1 MNLKSDYTPPLST
14 LSQTNKTSFSDDST
28 FGPRIDTASDFSNFK
43 NDLEWDRHKDFNLML
58 ESDTMSSYNLEERM
72 DELVKLNFLNFE
84 IMSSNSSCF
93 KLFNT
98 NNEERSLSVDS
109 LDKSSLKRPNRL
121 NNMQR
126 KHRSSLDESNS
137 YFSDIQS
144 NLFTPPNAITLDDL
158 FDFKRLTQTLHT
170 PHLVSSFSLP
180 DLSEYSNGKRIY
192 LESKHL
198 SLLHIGHKFHLVY
211 HKRNSIRVSDK
222 RQKDKLK
229 CPCENG
235 FCFSERIKKIVQK
248 FSNMFSKVFDN
259 GGHLGDDELK
269 ASYSVASESLT
280 YKLNSNEGAKL
291 KLYKQQIMKN

>member
-14 LSQTNKTSFSDDST
+14 FTQTNKTSFSDDSI

-93 KLFNT
+93 KLCNT
-98 NNEERSLSVDS
+98 NNEERSLSVES
-109 LDKSSLKRPNRL
+109 LDKPSKRPNRL
-121 NNMQR
+121 NMQR
-126 KHRSSLDESNS
+126 KHRSSLDESSS

-144 NLFTPPNAITLDDL
+144 NFFTPPNAITLDDL
-158 FDFKRLTQTLHT
+158 FDFKRLTQMLHT
-170 PHLVSSFSLP
+170 PHRVSSFSLP
-180 DLSEYSNGKRIY
+180 DLREYLRVKRAH

-198 SLLHIGHKFHLVY
+198 SLLNIRHKFHFVY
-211 HKRNSIRVSDK
+211 HKRNSIRLSDQ
-222 RQKDKLK
+222 RQKEKLK

-235 FCFSERIKKIVQK
+235 SYFSERIKKVVRK
-248 FSNMFSKVFDN
+248 FSYMFSKVFDN
-259 GGHLGDDELK
+259 GGNLGDDELK
-269 ASYSVASESLT
+269 ASYSVASGSLT
-280 YKLNSNEGAKL
+280 YKLNSYEGAKF
-291 KLYKQQIMKN
+291 